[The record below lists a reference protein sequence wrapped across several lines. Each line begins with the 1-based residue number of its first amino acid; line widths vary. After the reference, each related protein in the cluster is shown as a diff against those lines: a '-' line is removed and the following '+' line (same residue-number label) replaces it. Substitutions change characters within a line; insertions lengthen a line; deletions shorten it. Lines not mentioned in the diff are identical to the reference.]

1 MTPDQQ
7 NLLDGVVRIAKLAGE
22 EILDVYRRDGS
33 IVSQTKGDDSP
44 LTEADT
50 RANNVI
56 VSELQR
62 LTPDIPVLSEE
73 SAVLP
78 WEVRRQ
84 WVDYWLVD
92 PLDGTKEFIN
102 RNDEFTVNIALVRAG
117 EPIMGVV
124 HAPALTR
131 TWSGMKGEGAWR
143 QEGADVPQI
152 IHSVKM
158 PAEIASSSVMV
169 VASRRH
175 GGEELQGMLDTLAL
189 RFKEVE
195 LVNMG
200 SSLKICILAEGGAD
214 IYPRLAPTSEWD
226 TAAAQAVL
234 CAAGGMICTLDF
246 SPLRYN
252 SKEELLNP
260 SFIALGDV
268 TFAWQQVL
276 GLTPAPADSTPL

>member
-1 MTPDQQ
+1 MTPDQSKQ
-7 NLLDGVVRIAKLAGE
+7 LEAIVRIAKLAGE
-22 EILDVYRRDGS
+22 EILDVYRLEGDITAR
-33 IVSQTKGDDSP
+33 TKGDDSP

-50 RANNVI
+50 RANSVI

-78 WEVRRQ
+78 WDVRSQ
-84 WVDYWLVD
+84 WSEYWLID

-117 EPIMGVV
+117 EPVLGVV
-124 HAPALTR
+124 HAPVLGR

-152 IHSVKM
+152 IRSAKM
-158 PAEIASSSVMV
+158 PEEIETSSVMV

-175 GGEELQGMLDTLAL
+175 GEEQLQGMLDTLAT

-200 SSLKICILAEGGAD
+200 SSLKICIVAEGGAD

-226 TAAAQAVL
+226 TAAAQAIL
-234 CAAGGMICTLDF
+234 CAAGGMIYTLEF
-246 SPLRYN
+246 QPLTCN

-260 SFIALGDV
+260 SFIAVGDL
-268 TFAWQQVL
+268 TFAWQEVL
-276 GLTPAPADSTPL
+276 GLTPVPADAVPT